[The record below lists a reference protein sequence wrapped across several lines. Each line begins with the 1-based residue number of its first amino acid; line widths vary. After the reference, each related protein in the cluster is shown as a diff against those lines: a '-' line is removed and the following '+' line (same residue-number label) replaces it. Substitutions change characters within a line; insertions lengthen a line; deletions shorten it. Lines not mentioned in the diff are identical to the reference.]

1 MHKNKK
7 KSILFLCFGIVL
19 LLIIPFLLIFFWM
32 QVTAPGGLRNP
43 LFLPKAQL
51 WDIGQMKTLSAQSIT
66 AETGINEDI
75 IFAYIYNT
83 EEDSG
88 RLAIYTAVTD
98 NLSISSLTIYKP
110 EWSGIEEMYDAFQN
124 GFEARLVNRTY
135 VDWMEEYYFRTR
147 LHVSDPEYEF
157 LDSEYVDFSDPEEH
171 GDGLIYYFGR
181 LTAYER
187 DEGWYPM
194 ERGIYI
200 TAVGNTKE
208 AAGEEMADAI
218 EYFERTVDRF
228 WLRSSLGI

>member
-1 MHKNKK
+1 MRMK
-7 KSILFLCFGIVL
+7 KSVL
-19 LLIIPFLLIFFWM
+19 LFCIALALMLVLPFLLIQLRFQFL
-32 QVTAPGGLRNP
+32 TPPGGLKNP

-75 IFAYIYNT
+75 IFVYTYNT

-88 RLAIYTAVTD
+88 RLAIYTDVPD
-98 NLSISSLTIYKP
+98 NSQISCLTIYKP
-110 EWSGIEEMYDAFQN
+110 EWSGIDELYDAFQN

-135 VDWMEEYYFRTR
+135 IDWMEEYYFRTR
-147 LHVSDPEYEF
+147 LHDSDLEYDF
-157 LDSEYVDFSDPEEH
+157 LDSEYVDFSDPKEL

-181 LTAYER
+181 ITAYER
-187 DEGWYPM
+187 DESWYPM
-194 ERGIYI
+194 EQGIYI

-218 EYFERTVDRF
+218 EYFERTLDRF